1 MSEVDGIGVNN
12 ELAFQ
17 KVNHY
22 ADDATIEDEDTT
34 LQNGNMT
41 GLPDEELLNPALARA
56 KVNAMML
63 KADIGATLNGEG
75 SYSQA
80 RNVVKSE
87 TNGKGTV

>member
-41 GLPDEELLNPALARA
+41 GLTTKNKIIFWIAFISLNAFCTWII
-56 KVNAMML
+56 L
-63 KADIGATLNGEG
+63 KIGGMI
-75 SYSQA
+75 
-80 RNVVKSE
+80 
-87 TNGKGTV
+87 